1 MVREGQHKERH
12 MGAQRVRIRAGEVV
26 FPEGTFPDLEQA
38 KHAVHSAL
46 LAEVEEYGGDVPVLF
61 LDAAYDPDPE
71 PTLPDEPDPRDQV
84 GSVEP

>member
-1 MVREGQHKERH
+1 

-26 FPEGTFPDLEQA
+26 FPGGTFPDLDTA
-38 KHAVHSAL
+38 KDAVRNML
-46 LAEVEEYGGDVPVLF
+46 TAEVAEYGGDVPVLF

>member
-1 MVREGQHKERH
+1 

-26 FPEGTFPDLEQA
+26 FPEDTFPDLETA
-38 KHAVHSAL
+38 KDAVRSAL
-46 LAEVEEYGGDVPVLF
+46 LAEAVEYGGDVPVLF

-84 GSVEP
+84 GLVEP

>member
-26 FPEGTFPDLEQA
+26 FPEGTFPDLEAA
-38 KHAVHSAL
+38 KDAVRSML
-46 LAEVEEYGGDVPVLF
+46 EAEVEEYGGDVPVLF

-84 GSVEP
+84 GLVEP